1 MSPKNAIK
9 IINIQKSYLVHFFLF
24 GPLWFYLVN
33 LGPIWSIPS
42 TLVLFFALQ
51 FYSDHIGPIQSIC
64 PLRYYSVDIGP
75 IQSTL
80 VLFGPTWSYSFL
92 FVPIQS
98 IMSTLVLICQF
109 VLIRSNQVLLNPFR
123 STLVHS
129 ILFGLLWSYPVHF
142 GLPCSHSIQFCS
154 ILSNLVHFYPLQSN
168 QTTLVYF
175 GPFLC
180 T

>member
-33 LGPIWSIPS
+33 LAPIWSIPS
-42 TLVLFFALQ
+42 TLVLFFPLQ
-51 FYSDHIGPIQSIC
+51 FYSDHIGPIQS
-64 PLRYYSVDIGP
+64 
-75 IQSTL
+75 TL
-80 VLFGPTWSYSFL
+80 VLFSPTWSYSFL

-109 VLIRSNQVLLNPFR
+109 VLIRSTSVLLNPFR

-168 QTTLVYF
+168 
-175 GPFLC
+175 
-180 T
+180 